1 MTAQRWVHVNLVQ
14 LFYVRS
20 IYSVVCIII
29 LYFLY
34 CNTSQ
39 AVAVAEATLKH
50 SKDQLATEK
59 KNQKTLQK
67 AYDEDKCLLE
77 AKKGEVEE
85 KKGAYVTLQEQSKA
99 AEKAI
104 QVAQQRFQAVTAGL
118 SSNADGQEETL
129 AAQKIGK
136 MVLNFMN

>member
-1 MTAQRWVHVNLVQ
+1 MLLIALSY
-14 LFYVRS
+14 L
-20 IYSVVCIII
+20 
-29 LYFLY
+29 LYR
-34 CNTSQ
+34 NTSQ

-67 AYDEDKCLLE
+67 AYDEDKSLLE

-136 MVLNFMN
+136 TNLHLTKAWLFLAYVQDCHQAT